1 VEDGRVVAAPRLA
14 GPADAAALVDLRA
27 AMFEA
32 MGQDVT
38 DPVWRRA
45 AREWFERRVAGD
57 DLLVVVA
64 DAAGGGPVSCAM
76 AVLEDA
82 APSPS
87 DPSGRRAHLSSVS
100 TLPDHRG
107 QGLARACVGMLIA
120 ELDARGVRR
129 TDLFATSEGE
139 ALYRSFGFRTSPYP
153 ALRRP

>member
-1 VEDGRVVAAPRLA
+1 MVAPRLA
-14 GPADAAALVDLRA
+14 GPEDAAALVDLRA

-38 DPVWRRA
+38 GPAWRRA
-45 AREWFERRVAGD
+45 AREWFARRLAGD
-57 DLLVVVA
+57 DVLVVVA
-64 DAAGGGPVSCAM
+64 DLPDAGPVSCAM
-76 AVLEDA
+76 AVLEDV

-87 DPSGRRAHLSSVS
+87 DPVGRRAHLSNVS
-100 TLPDHRG
+100 TLAVHRG
-107 QGLARACVGMLIA
+107 RGLARACVGLLVA

-129 TDLFATSEGE
+129 TDLFATTDGE